1 MSNVRHRNDLRT
13 PFRVAGAFL
22 LVAVYGWCAAQA
34 ADSITLRTENLYGVD
49 VHIQYPVAVGPD
61 AAALNLI
68 IQRWI
73 GGSCN
78 ESPVIR
84 NTYMERMTYHG
95 PKDCL
100 TALSRACAALQ
111 AGAGRT
117 ALAMGRCQAEIT
129 AKAELNTAGML
140 VISLYNFGLA
150 ARGFLG
156 TSNES
161 EHTEYLNLHIAT
173 GRILGLGDLLKP
185 SYSAVLQRMIVRSL
199 RAQSHVAGSETLT
212 QAGFL
217 TNAPP
222 IPAAMEIRREG
233 LKFSYRAGE
242 ITGKSVAPP
251 NVVVSYKEL
260 ASLIPADSPLHLL
273 LDIPPDP
280 H

>member
-1 MSNVRHRNDLRT
+1 M
-13 PFRVAGAFL
+13 
-22 LVAVYGWCAAQA
+22 
-34 ADSITLRTENLYGVD
+34 
-49 VHIQYPVAVGPD
+49 GP
-61 AAALNLI
+61 
-68 IQRWI
+68 
-73 GGSCN
+73 
-78 ESPVIR
+78 
-84 NTYMERMTYHG
+84 
-95 PKDCL
+95 
-100 TALSRACAALQ
+100 
-111 AGAGRT
+111 
-117 ALAMGRCQAEIT
+117 CQAEIT

-140 VISLYNFGLA
+140 VISLYNFGFA

-156 TSNES
+156 IPNES
-161 EHTEYLNLHIAT
+161 GYTEYLNLHIAT

-222 IPAAMEIRREG
+222 IPAAMEILREG

-242 ITGKSVAPP
+242 ITGRSVAPP

-260 ASLIPADSPLHLL
+260 ASLIPADSPLQRL
-273 LDIPPDP
+273 LDTPPDL